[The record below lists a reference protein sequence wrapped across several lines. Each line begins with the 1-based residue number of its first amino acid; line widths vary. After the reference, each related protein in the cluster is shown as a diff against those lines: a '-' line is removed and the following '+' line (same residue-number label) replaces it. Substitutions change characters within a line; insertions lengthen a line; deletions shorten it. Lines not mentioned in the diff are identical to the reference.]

1 MTSRMNQSSTL
12 LTQTFGLRQ
21 MFYLVLPS
29 ETSYPQY
36 KQVPSYI
43 STATPY
49 FLGMALL
56 EYILCVFL
64 KVRTARISDGFS
76 SVSAGVIQQ
85 TPKLFAVSL
94 TVPLYLWV
102 YDNYRL
108 FSFQWDNPVTWY
120 MSFLVMDFGYYAF
133 HRLSHEV
140 NIAWG
145 AHQVHHSS
153 EDYNLT
159 TALRQSVFQDIFSS
173 VLYIPLALFL
183 PPSHY
188 LIHQQLNTLFQ
199 FWIHT
204 ECIDT
209 LGPLEY
215 FLNTPSHHRVHHG
228 RNVYCIDKNY
238 AGVLIIWDRMFGTFE
253 AERKSDPVVY
263 GLVTPIASWNP
274 FWIQICIYIKL
285 FNRFNE
291 VKGLKNKL
299 SVLLKGPGWTEG
311 SPRLGDRSTLPDV
324 HAPQP
329 RYGTGVTNAIAIYG
343 LIHFV
348 LLIGIFDSLVQ
359 AKRELTAVYLSAGI
373 FFILFSLMCLGFIFE
388 NRKEAIS
395 FEVTR
400 LIVVFMSTFL
410 GEMFEIVNPNIALIT
425 RSFLIASVGF
435 WVHTHYNKKKKVE

>member
-1 MTSRMNQSSTL
+1 MNQSSTL
-12 LTQTFGLRQ
+12 LSNTFGLRQ

-29 ETSYPQY
+29 EANYPLY
-36 KQVPSYI
+36 KQVPNYI

-49 FLGMALL
+49 FLVMTLL

-85 TPKLFAVSL
+85 MPKLFATSL
-94 TVPLYLWV
+94 TIPVYLWV
-102 YDNYRL
+102 HENYRL
-108 FSFQWDNPVTWY
+108 FPFQLDNPVTWY
-120 MSFLVMDFGYYAF
+120 MSFLLMDFGYYAF
-133 HRLSHEV
+133 HRISHEV

-159 TALRQSVFQDIFSS
+159 TALRQSVFQYIFSS
-173 VLYIPLALFL
+173 SLYIPLALFL

-228 RNVYCIDKNY
+228 RNAYCIDKNY

-253 AERKSDPVVY
+253 AERKTDPVVY

-274 FWIQICIYIKL
+274 FWIQICIYAQL
-285 FNRFNE
+285 FSRLYKI
-291 VKGLKNKL
+291 KGLKNKL
-299 SVLLKGPGWTEG
+299 FVLLKGPGWTEG
-311 SPRLGDRSTLPDV
+311 SPRLGDLSTLPDI

-329 RYGTGVTNAIAIYG
+329 RYDTGVSNSVSIYG
-343 LIHFV
+343 LIHF
-348 LLIGIFDSLVQ
+348 LLLVGIFDSIV
-359 AKRELTAVYLSAGI
+359 KIRREITAVYLSAGI
-373 FFILFSLMCLGFIFE
+373 FFVLFSLLCLGFIFE

-400 LIVVFMSTFL
+400 LITVFVCTFI
-410 GEMFEIVNPNIALIT
+410 GEMLEGVDPNIALIS
-425 RSFLIASVGF
+425 RFVIIVSVGF
-435 WVHTHYNKKKKVE
+435 WVHMHYNKKKKKVE